1 MVDYNVTIRGAK
13 IIFRNFSGKQ
23 TKFNPAGRRNFCV
36 ILDDETARKL
46 EGDGWNVRYLEPRG
60 LDEDKPTPY
69 LQVSVSW
76 SIRPPKIKLISSRG
90 ETSLGEDEVS
100 MLDWEEITK
109 VDLVLR
115 PYNWEI
121 GDKKGV
127 KAYLKS
133 MHVSIEEDE
142 LDMPVDEELPF

>member
-1 MVDYNVTIRGAK
+1 MVDYNVTIRGAR

-23 TKFNPAGRRNFCV
+23 TKFNPPGRRNFCV
-36 ILDDETARKL
+36 VLDDETARKL
-46 EGDGWNVRYLEPRG
+46 EGDGWNVRYLQPREEG
-60 LDEDKPTPY
+60 DSPTPY
-69 LQVSVSW
+69 LQVTVSW
-76 SIRPPKIKLISSRG
+76 TIRPPKIKLISSRG
-90 ETSLGEDEVS
+90 ETGLSEDEVG

-142 LDMPVDEELPF
+142 LDMPDEGLPF